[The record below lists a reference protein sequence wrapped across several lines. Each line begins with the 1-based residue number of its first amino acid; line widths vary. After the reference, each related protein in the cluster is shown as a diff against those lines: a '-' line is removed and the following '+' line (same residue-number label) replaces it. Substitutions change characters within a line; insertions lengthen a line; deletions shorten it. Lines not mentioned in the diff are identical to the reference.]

1 MGQREIYRVD
11 ALVQLYAK
19 EQSTSFTKL
28 HARYKRII
36 KSKRFQAAFPNYDI
50 RIALQQ
56 GTGGGSYAY
65 VDEYPGRI
73 RLGSNRSEAV
83 LLHEI
88 AHHIEASHSKYGRDR
103 RDHGPGFAAAFV
115 DLVHVTQ
122 GPEAARAFKHLLRE
136 MRFKIWDCGKCK
148 PVLPRVK
155 GEAPEA
161 ARETIA
167 SIMGWKKRE
176 QERRQSD
183 REKVAT
189 MLTQK
194 EWTFVQNHGGPCPG
208 KVQRTATYSIR
219 TRKGRETYRWY
230 TQFGECDTCGSKF
243 GGGDIDPLYLHRKVF
258 GEAS

>member
-1 MGQREIYRVD
+1 MGHREIYRVD

-36 KSKRFQAAFPNYDI
+36 KSKRFQAAFPKFDT
-50 RIALQQ
+50 RIALEQ

-65 VDEYPGRI
+65 VDDYPGRI
-73 RLGSNRSEAV
+73 RLGGNRSEAV

-88 AHHIEASHSKYGRDR
+88 AHHIEASHIKYGRDR

-155 GEAPEA
+155 GEPPEA
-161 ARETIA
+161 ARETI
-167 SIMGWKKRE
+167 SKIMGWKQAEKDRRAD
-176 QERRQSD
+176 ERA
-183 REKVAT
+183 KVAT
-189 MLTQK
+189 MMTQR
-194 EWTFVQNHGGPCPG
+194 EWSFTETCGHGCDGM
-208 KVQRTATYSIR
+208 VTRTATYMVRS
-219 TRKGRETYRWY
+219 RKGRETVRWY
-230 TQFGECDTCGSKF
+230 TTGGRCDSCSIIF
-243 GGGDIDPLYLHRKVF
+243 GGGDINPVYLHEKIF